1 MYRNRHNSKK
11 YIGRKHEPKCSLCLL
26 HNFELVENNNHTVI
40 VKNNYP
46 YDIWEGCTVVEHLM
60 IVPKAHGA
68 SLADLPA
75 ETKSEILASM
85 AKYES
90 NGYDV
95 YARSRGSVHRSVSHH
110 QHTHLIKTQGNSAK
124 LIIYIQKPYY
134 LKKI

>member
-1 MYRNRHNSKK
+1 
-11 YIGRKHEPKCSLCLL
+11 
-26 HNFELVENNNHTVI
+26 
-40 VKNNYP
+40 
-46 YDIWEGCTVVEHLM
+46 
-60 IVPKAHGA
+60 VPKAHGA

-75 ETKSEILASM
+75 ETQSEILASM